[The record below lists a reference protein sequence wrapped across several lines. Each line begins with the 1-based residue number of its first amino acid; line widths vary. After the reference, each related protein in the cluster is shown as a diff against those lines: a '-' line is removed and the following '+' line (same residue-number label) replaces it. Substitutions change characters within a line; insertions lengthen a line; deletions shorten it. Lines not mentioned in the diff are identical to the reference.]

1 MPNTK
6 KQSAKHT
13 KKAKCQA
20 QQSTTHHKAPRI
32 KIPNA
37 QKLCA
42 ESLKVTSSLFFAP
55 PKPKSNR
62 KH

>member
-1 MPNTK
+1 VPNTK
-6 KQSAKHT
+6 KQSTKHI

-20 QQSTTHHKAPRI
+20 QQSTMHNRAPHT
-32 KIPNA
+32 KIPHA
-37 QKLCA
+37 QNLCV

-55 PKPKSNR
+55 PKPKPNW